1 MFYNLSNLDIKM
13 LYISN
18 EFNPSKDWMNDFFV
32 QIKFFA
38 EHRVKKSNFFNK
50 SEDLLQDAYL
60 GLWNAIITYDYQK
73 NFDFYRWAQWNISKM
88 IRSNFRNS
96 RRFYRAKSN
105 TKNESYSYDMQ
116 SELEAKVILG
126 QVIENKNNVLSYR
139 ERSVVEDLF
148 VAGKTLKEVSKDL
161 GVSIERIR
169 QIKNHSLLK
178 LNKLVS

>member
-1 MFYNLSNLDIKM
+1 
-13 LYISN
+13 
-18 EFNPSKDWMNDFFV
+18 
-32 QIKFFA
+32 
-38 EHRVKKSNFFNK
+38 
-50 SEDLLQDAYL
+50 
-60 GLWNAIITYDYQK
+60 
-73 NFDFYRWAQWNISKM
+73 
-88 IRSNFRNS
+88 
-96 RRFYRAKSN
+96 
-105 TKNESYSYDMQ
+105 MQ